1 MKRSSK
7 IERKTK
13 ETQIIVSLCLDG
25 KGEGKIDSGIPF
37 LNHMLELFSKHG
49 LFDLEVKAKG
59 DIEVDYHHTMEDL
72 GIVLGTALKEAIGD
86 KKGIRRYGF
95 CILPMDEVL
104 ALVSLDISGRP
115 SLSYELNQPVDNV
128 SGIDV
133 RLFREFFYAIAVN
146 AGITLHVKLFAGQE
160 IHHILESVFKA
171 FARALSQAVEIDP
184 RVKGVPSTKGIL

>member
-1 MKRSSK
+1 MKRLSK

-25 KGEGKIDSGIPF
+25 KGDGKIDSGIPF

-72 GIVLGTALKEAIGD
+72 GIVIGTALKEAIGD

-95 CILPMDEVL
+95 CILPMDEAL

-115 SLSYELNQPVDNV
+115 ALSYELNQPVDNV

-146 AGITLHVKLFAGQE
+146 AGITLHIKLLAGQE

-171 FARALSQAVEIDP
+171 FAKALSQAVEIDP